1 MNALTVPNG
10 AAVALF
16 GIALSAAFCDIHWT
30 KKNCIILAVGSAA
43 MLLMQA
49 LITYMDSWT
58 AMQEMYPLITHL
70 PLAIILSV
78 LSGKWLWP
86 TISVLAAYL
95 CCQLRRWVALLI
107 IAMVPGIDWLQPA
120 VEIVVTLPLLAVL
133 LRYVAPAARSF
144 ARYPR
149 SMQLL
154 FGVVPLAGYLFD
166 YVTRIYTNLLAQ
178 GNQAAVEF
186 MPFVCSVAYI
196 VFVLRVSAEE
206 RTRGQLEQTRN
217 NLKLQVGQAVREIE
231 ALRTS
236 QQQTRAYRHDLRHH
250 LQYIYTNLLAQGN
263 QAAVEF
269 MPFVC
274 SVAYIV
280 FVLRVSAE
288 ERTRGQLEQTRN
300 NLKLQVGQA
309 VREIEAL
316 RTSQQ
321 QTRAYRHDLRHHL
334 QYISACIENGRGE
347 QAQEYIQSICS
358 EIEASKVTTY
368 CENEA
373 ANLIFSSF
381 AGRAESCGV
390 PLNIQAHIPQLISVA
405 ETDLCVLLSNAL
417 ENALRACRRMKA
429 ENDPAYIEVTAR
441 EKNGHLFLQFVNPCP
456 EGIQF
461 ENGLPVTHAEG
472 HGIGVRSICAI
483 VEKYKGL
490 SDFSVQDGRFIL
502 RVSL

>member
-10 AAVALF
+10 VAVALF

-49 LITYMDSWT
+49 LITYKGGWM
-58 AMQEMYPLITHL
+58 AMQEAYPLTTHL

-86 TISVLAAYL
+86 TISV
-95 CCQLRRWVALLI
+95 
-107 IAMVPGIDWLQPA
+107 
-120 VEIVVTLPLLAVL
+120 LAVL

-166 YVTRIYTNLLAQ
+166 YVTRIYTDLLAQ

-217 NLKLQVGQAVREIE
+217 NLKLQVGQ
-231 ALRTS
+231 S
-236 QQQTRAYRHDLRHH
+236 
-250 LQYIYTNLLAQGN
+250 
-263 QAAVEF
+263 
-269 MPFVC
+269 
-274 SVAYIV
+274 
-280 FVLRVSAE
+280 
-288 ERTRGQLEQTRN
+288 
-300 NLKLQVGQA
+300 

-390 PLNIQAHIPQLISVA
+390 LLNIQAHIPQLISVA

-429 ENDPAYIEVTAR
+429 ENGPAYIEVTAR

>member
-10 AAVALF
+10 VAVALF

-49 LITYMDSWT
+49 LITYKGSWM
-58 AMQEMYPLITHL
+58 AMQEAYPLTTHL

-95 CCQLRRWVALLI
+95 CCQLRRWVALLV

-120 VEIVVTLPLLAVL
+120 VEMVVTLPLLAVL

-166 YVTRIYTNLLAQ
+166 YVTRIYTDLLAQ

-206 RTRGQLEQTRN
+206 HTRSQLEQTRN

-236 QQQTRAYRHDLRHH
+236 QQQTRAYRHDL
-250 LQYIYTNLLAQGN
+250 
-263 QAAVEF
+263 
-269 MPFVC
+269 
-274 SVAYIV
+274 
-280 FVLRVSAE
+280 
-288 ERTRGQLEQTRN
+288 
-300 NLKLQVGQA
+300 
-309 VREIEAL
+309 
-316 RTSQQ
+316 
-321 QTRAYRHDLRHHL
+321 
-334 QYISACIENGRGE
+334 
-347 QAQEYIQSICS
+347 
-358 EIEASKVTTY
+358 
-368 CENEA
+368 
-373 ANLIFSSF
+373 
-381 AGRAESCGV
+381 
-390 PLNIQAHIPQLISVA
+390 
-405 ETDLCVLLSNAL
+405 
-417 ENALRACRRMKA
+417 CRR
-429 ENDPAYIEVTAR
+429 
-441 EKNGHLFLQFVNPCP
+441 
-456 EGIQF
+456 
-461 ENGLPVTHAEG
+461 
-472 HGIGVRSICAI
+472 
-483 VEKYKGL
+483 
-490 SDFSVQDGRFIL
+490 
-502 RVSL
+502 

>member
-10 AAVALF
+10 VAVALF

-49 LITYMDSWT
+49 LITYKGSWM
-58 AMQEMYPLITHL
+58 AMQETYPLITHL

-95 CCQLRRWVALLI
+95 CCQLRRWAALLVVALMPTP
-107 IAMVPGIDWLQPA
+107 ADWLQPA
-120 VEIVVTLPLLAVL
+120 IEMLVTLPLLAAL
-133 LRYVAPAARSF
+133 LRYVAPSARSF
-144 ARYPR
+144 AHYPR
-149 SMQLL
+149 SMQLQ

-166 YVTRIYTNLLAQ
+166 YVTRVYTDLLAQ

-206 RTRGQLEQTRN
+206 RTRSQLEQTRN

-236 QQQTRAYRHDLRHH
+236 Q
-250 LQYIYTNLLAQGN
+250 
-263 QAAVEF
+263 E
-269 MPFVC
+269 
-274 SVAYIV
+274 
-280 FVLRVSAE
+280 
-288 ERTRGQLEQTRN
+288 
-300 NLKLQVGQA
+300 
-309 VREIEAL
+309 
-316 RTSQQ
+316 

-347 QAQEYIQSICS
+347 QAQEYIQSICT
-358 EIEASKVTTY
+358 EIETSKVTNY
-368 CENEA
+368 CENET
-373 ANLIFSSF
+373 ANLIFSSY
-381 AGRAESCGV
+381 ASRAENCGV
-390 PLNIQAHIPQLISVA
+390 PFRVEANIPQLISVA

-417 ENALRACRRMKA
+417 ENALRACRRLKA
-429 ENDPAYIEVTAR
+429 EDRAAFIEVEAR
-441 EKNGHLFLQFVNPCP
+441 EKNGWIFLQFVNPCP
-456 EGIQF
+456 KGVRF
-461 ENGLPVTHAEG
+461 EDGLPVNRAEG
-472 HGIGVRSICAI
+472 HGVGVRSICAI

-490 SDFSVQDGRFIL
+490 SDFSVQEGRFIL

>member
-10 AAVALF
+10 VAVALF

-30 KKNCIILAVGSAA
+30 KKNRIILAVGSAA

-58 AMQEMYPLITHL
+58 AMQEMYPLTTHL

-107 IAMVPGIDWLQPA
+107 IAMVPGINWLQPG

-166 YVTRIYTNLLAQ
+166 YVTRIYTDLLAQ

-206 RTRGQLEQTRN
+206 RTR
-217 NLKLQVGQAVREIE
+217 
-231 ALRTS
+231 S
-236 QQQTRAYRHDLRHH
+236 
-250 LQYIYTNLLAQGN
+250 
-263 QAAVEF
+263 
-269 MPFVC
+269 
-274 SVAYIV
+274 
-280 FVLRVSAE
+280 
-288 ERTRGQLEQTRN
+288 QLEQTRN

-334 QYISACIENGRGE
+334 QYISACIENGRGRAGAGVHPE
-347 QAQEYIQSICS
+347 HLLRDRGQQGDDLLRERGCEPYLLVLCGPGGELRCAAQHSGSYP
-358 EIEASKVTTY
+358 
-368 CENEA
+368 A
-373 ANLIFSSF
+373 AYLG
-381 AGRAESCGV
+381 GRDR
-390 PLNIQAHIPQLISVA
+390 P
-405 ETDLCVLLSNAL
+405 
-417 ENALRACRRMKA
+417 LRAA
-429 ENDPAYIEVTAR
+429 
-441 EKNGHLFLQFVNPCP
+441 LQCAGKCAP
-456 EGIQF
+456 
-461 ENGLPVTHAEG
+461 GLP
-472 HGIGVRSICAI
+472 
-483 VEKYKGL
+483 
-490 SDFSVQDGRFIL
+490 QDESGEWPCIH
-502 RVSL
+502 

>member
-1 MNALTVPNG
+1 MNVLTVPNG
-10 AAVALF
+10 IVVALF
-16 GIALSAAFCDIHWT
+16 GIVLSASFCDICWT
-30 KKNCIILAVGSAA
+30 KRNRIVLAVGTAA
-43 MLLMQA
+43 ILLLQGA
-49 LITYMDSWT
+49 ITFGASWD
-58 AMQEMYPLITHL
+58 AMQELYPFTTHL
-70 PLAIILSV
+70 PLAAVLGV
-78 LSGKWLWP
+78 LSGDWLWP

-95 CCQLRRWVALLI
+95 CCQLRRWVALLV

-166 YVTRIYTNLLAQ
+166 YVTRIYTDLLAQ

-186 MPFVCSVAYI
+186 MLFVCSVAYI

-231 ALRTS
+231 ALRT
-236 QQQTRAYRHDLRHH
+236 A
-250 LQYIYTNLLAQGN
+250 
-263 QAAVEF
+263 
-269 MPFVC
+269 
-274 SVAYIV
+274 
-280 FVLRVSAE
+280 
-288 ERTRGQLEQTRN
+288 
-300 NLKLQVGQA
+300 
-309 VREIEAL
+309 
-316 RTSQQ
+316 QQ

-347 QAQEYIQSICS
+347 QAQEYIQSICT
-358 EIEASKVTTY
+358 EIEASKVTNY
-368 CENEA
+368 CENET
-373 ANLIFSSF
+373 ANLIFSSY
-381 AGRAESCGV
+381 ASRAENCGV
-390 PLNIQAHIPQLISVA
+390 PFRVEANIPQLISVA

-417 ENALRACRRMKA
+417 ENALRACRRLKA
-429 ENDPAYIEVTAR
+429 EDRAAFIEVEAR
-441 EKNGHLFLQFVNPCP
+441 EKNGWIFLQFVNPCP
-456 EGIQF
+456 KGVQF
-461 ENGLPVTHAEG
+461 EDGLPVNRAEG
-472 HGIGVRSICAI
+472 HGVGVRSICAI

-490 SDFSVQDGRFIL
+490 SDFSVQEGRFIL

>member
-1 MNALTVPNG
+1 MNVLTVPNG
-10 AAVALF
+10 IVVALF
-16 GIALSAAFCDIHWT
+16 GIVLSASFCDICWT
-30 KKNCIILAVGSAA
+30 KRNRIVLAAGTAAIL
-43 MLLMQA
+43 LLQGA
-49 LITYMDSWT
+49 ITFGASWD
-58 AMQEMYPLITHL
+58 AMQELYPFTTHL
-70 PLAIILSV
+70 PLAAVLGV
-78 LSGKWLWP
+78 LSGDWLWP

-95 CCQLRRWVALLI
+95 CCQLRRWVALLV

-166 YVTRIYTNLLAQ
+166 YVTRIYTSLLAD

-186 MPFVCSVAYI
+186 MLFVCSVAYI

-206 RTRGQLEQTRN
+206 RARGQLEQTRN

-236 QQQTRAYRHDLRHH
+236 Q
-250 LQYIYTNLLAQGN
+250 
-263 QAAVEF
+263 E
-269 MPFVC
+269 
-274 SVAYIV
+274 
-280 FVLRVSAE
+280 
-288 ERTRGQLEQTRN
+288 
-300 NLKLQVGQA
+300 
-309 VREIEAL
+309 
-316 RTSQQ
+316 

-347 QAQEYIQSICS
+347 QAQEYIQSICT
-358 EIEASKVTTY
+358 EIEASKVTNY
-368 CENEA
+368 CENET
-373 ANLIFSSF
+373 ANLIFSSY
-381 AGRAESCGV
+381 ASRAENCGV
-390 PLNIQAHIPQLISVA
+390 PFRVEANIPQLISVA

-417 ENALRACRRMKA
+417 ENALRACRRLKA
-429 ENDPAYIEVTAR
+429 EDRAAFIEVEAR
-441 EKNGHLFLQFVNPCP
+441 EKNGWIFLQFVNPCP
-456 EGIQF
+456 KGVQF
-461 ENGLPVTHAEG
+461 EDGLPVNRAEG
-472 HGIGVRSICAI
+472 HGVGVRSICAI

-490 SDFSVQDGRFIL
+490 SDFSVQEGRFIL

>member
-1 MNALTVPNG
+1 MNVLTVPNG
-10 AAVALF
+10 IVVALF
-16 GIALSAAFCDIHWT
+16 GIVLSASFCDICWT
-30 KKNCIILAVGSAA
+30 KWNRIVLAVGTAA
-43 MLLMQA
+43 ILLLQGA
-49 LITYMDSWT
+49 ITFGASWD
-58 AMQEMYPLITHL
+58 AMQELYPFTTHL
-70 PLAIILSV
+70 PLAAVLGV
-78 LSGKWLWP
+78 LSGDWLWP

-95 CCQLRRWVALLI
+95 CCQLRRWVALLV

-166 YVTRIYTNLLAQ
+166 YVTRIYT
-178 GNQAAVEF
+178 
-186 MPFVCSVAYI
+186 
-196 VFVLRVSAEE
+196 
-206 RTRGQLEQTRN
+206 
-217 NLKLQVGQAVREIE
+217 
-231 ALRTS
+231 
-236 QQQTRAYRHDLRHH
+236 D
-250 LQYIYTNLLAQGN
+250 LLAQGN

-347 QAQEYIQSICS
+347 QAQEYIQSICT
-358 EIEASKVTTY
+358 EIEASKVTNY
-368 CENEA
+368 CENET
-373 ANLIFSSF
+373 ANLIFSSY
-381 AGRAESCGV
+381 ASRAENCGV
-390 PLNIQAHIPQLISVA
+390 PFRVEANIPQLISVA

-417 ENALRACRRMKA
+417 ENALRACRRLKA
-429 ENDPAYIEVTAR
+429 EDRAAFIEVEAR
-441 EKNGHLFLQFVNPCP
+441 EKNGWIFLQFVNPCP
-456 EGIQF
+456 KGVQF
-461 ENGLPVTHAEG
+461 EDGLPVNRAEG
-472 HGIGVRSICAI
+472 HGVGVRSICAI

-490 SDFSVQDGRFIL
+490 SDFSVQEGRFIL

>member
-10 AAVALF
+10 VAVALF
-16 GIALSAAFCDIHWT
+16 GIALSAAFCDISWT

-43 MLLMQA
+43 ILLLQGA
-49 LITYMDSWT
+49 ITFGASWD
-58 AMQEMYPLITHL
+58 AMQELYPFTTHL

-78 LSGKWLWP
+78 LSGDWLWP
-86 TISVLAAYL
+86 TISVFAAYL
-95 CCQLRRWVALLI
+95 CCQLRRWVALLV
-107 IAMVPGIDWLQPA
+107 IAIVPGIDWLQPA
-120 VEIVVTLPLLAVL
+120 IEMLVTLPLLAAL
-133 LRYVAPAARSF
+133 LRYVAPSARSF

-166 YVTRIYTNLLAQ
+166 YVTRIYTSLLAD

-186 MPFVCSVAYI
+186 MFFVSSVMYI
-196 VFVLRVSAEE
+196 VFIFRFSAEE
-206 RTRGQLEQTRN
+206 
-217 NLKLQVGQAVREIE
+217 
-231 ALRTS
+231 
-236 QQQTRAYRHDLRHH
+236 
-250 LQYIYTNLLAQGN
+250 
-263 QAAVEF
+263 
-269 MPFVC
+269 
-274 SVAYIV
+274 
-280 FVLRVSAE
+280 SA
-288 ERTRGQLEQTRN
+288 RGQLEQTRN

-347 QAQEYIQSICS
+347 QAQEYIQSICT
-358 EIEASKVTTY
+358 EIEASKVTNY
-368 CENEA
+368 CENET
-373 ANLIFSSF
+373 ANLIFSSY
-381 AGRAESCGV
+381 ASRAENCGV
-390 PLNIQAHIPQLISVA
+390 PFRVEANIPQLISVA

-417 ENALRACRRMKA
+417 ENALRACRRIKA
-429 ENDPAYIEVTAR
+429 ENGPAYIEVTAR

-461 ENGLPVTHAEG
+461 ENGLPVTNAEG

-490 SDFSVQDGRFIL
+490 SDFSVQEGRFIL

>member
-10 AAVALF
+10 VAVALF

-58 AMQEMYPLITHL
+58 AMQEAYPLTTHL

-95 CCQLRRWVALLI
+95 CCQLRRWVALLV

-166 YVTRIYTNLLAQ
+166 YVTRVYT
-178 GNQAAVEF
+178 
-186 MPFVCSVAYI
+186 
-196 VFVLRVSAEE
+196 
-206 RTRGQLEQTRN
+206 
-217 NLKLQVGQAVREIE
+217 
-231 ALRTS
+231 
-236 QQQTRAYRHDLRHH
+236 D
-250 LQYIYTNLLAQGN
+250 LLAQGN

-347 QAQEYIQSICS
+347 
-358 EIEASKVTTY
+358 
-368 CENEA
+368 
-373 ANLIFSSF
+373 
-381 AGRAESCGV
+381 
-390 PLNIQAHIPQLISVA
+390 
-405 ETDLCVLLSNAL
+405 
-417 ENALRACRRMKA
+417 
-429 ENDPAYIEVTAR
+429 
-441 EKNGHLFLQFVNPCP
+441 
-456 EGIQF
+456 
-461 ENGLPVTHAEG
+461 
-472 HGIGVRSICAI
+472 
-483 VEKYKGL
+483 
-490 SDFSVQDGRFIL
+490 
-502 RVSL
+502 

>member
-10 AAVALF
+10 VAVALF

-43 MLLMQA
+43 ILLMQA

-58 AMQEMYPLITHL
+58 AMQEAYPLTTHL

-95 CCQLRRWVALLI
+95 CCQLRRWVALLV

-250 LQYIYTNLLAQGN
+250 LQYI
-263 QAAVEF
+263 
-269 MPFVC
+269 
-274 SVAYIV
+274 
-280 FVLRVSAE
+280 
-288 ERTRGQLEQTRN
+288 
-300 NLKLQVGQA
+300 
-309 VREIEAL
+309 
-316 RTSQQ
+316 
-321 QTRAYRHDLRHHL
+321 
-334 QYISACIENGRGE
+334 SACIENDRGE
-347 QAQEYIQSICS
+347 QAQEY
-358 EIEASKVTTY
+358 
-368 CENEA
+368 
-373 ANLIFSSF
+373 
-381 AGRAESCGV
+381 CGV

-429 ENDPAYIEVTAR
+429 ENGPAYIEVTAR

>member
-1 MNALTVPNG
+1 MNVLTVPNG
-10 AAVALF
+10 IVVALF
-16 GIALSAAFCDIHWT
+16 GIVLSASFCDICWT
-30 KKNCIILAVGSAA
+30 KRNRIVLAVGTAA
-43 MLLMQA
+43 ILLLQGA
-49 LITYMDSWT
+49 ITFGASWD
-58 AMQEMYPLITHL
+58 AMQELYPFTTHL
-70 PLAIILSV
+70 PLAAVLGV
-78 LSGKWLWP
+78 LSGDWLWP

-95 CCQLRRWVALLI
+95 CCQLRRWVALLV

-133 LRYVAPAARSF
+133 LRYVAPAARGF

-166 YVTRIYTNLLAQ
+166 YVTRIYT
-178 GNQAAVEF
+178 
-186 MPFVCSVAYI
+186 
-196 VFVLRVSAEE
+196 
-206 RTRGQLEQTRN
+206 
-217 NLKLQVGQAVREIE
+217 
-231 ALRTS
+231 
-236 QQQTRAYRHDLRHH
+236 D
-250 LQYIYTNLLAQGN
+250 LLAQGN

-347 QAQEYIQSICS
+347 QAQEYIQSICT
-358 EIEASKVTTY
+358 EIETSKVTNY
-368 CENEA
+368 CENET
-373 ANLIFSSF
+373 ANLIFSSY
-381 AGRAESCGV
+381 ASRAENCGV
-390 PLNIQAHIPQLISVA
+390 PFRVEANIPQLISVA

-417 ENALRACRRMKA
+417 ENALRACRRLKA
-429 ENDPAYIEVTAR
+429 EDRAAFIEVEAR
-441 EKNGHLFLQFVNPCP
+441 EKNGWIFLQFVNPCP
-456 EGIQF
+456 KGVQF
-461 ENGLPVTHAEG
+461 EDGLPVNRAEG
-472 HGIGVRSICAI
+472 HGVGVRSICAI

-490 SDFSVQDGRFIL
+490 SDFSVQEGRFIL

>member
-10 AAVALF
+10 VAVALF

-58 AMQEMYPLITHL
+58 AMQETYPLITHL

-95 CCQLRRWVALLI
+95 CCQLRRWVALLV

-120 VEIVVTLPLLAVL
+120 VEMVVTLPLLAVL

-166 YVTRIYTNLLAQ
+166 YVTRIYTDLLAQ

-206 RTRGQLEQTRN
+206 HTRSQLEQTRN
-217 NLKLQVGQAVREIE
+217 NLKLRSARRCGRSRLCAPPSSRPAPTATTCATICNTSPP
-231 ALRTS
+231 ASRTAGES
-236 QQQTRAYRHDLRHH
+236 RRRSTSRA
-250 LQYIYTNLLAQGN
+250 
-263 QAAVEF
+263 
-269 MPFVC
+269 
-274 SVAYIV
+274 
-280 FVLRVSAE
+280 SAP
-288 ERTRGQLEQTRN
+288 R
-300 NLKLQVGQA
+300 
-309 VREIEAL
+309 
-316 RTSQQ
+316 
-321 QTRAYRHDLRHHL
+321 
-334 QYISACIENGRGE
+334 
-347 QAQEYIQSICS
+347 
-358 EIEASKVTTY
+358 
-368 CENEA
+368 
-373 ANLIFSSF
+373 
-381 AGRAESCGV
+381 
-390 PLNIQAHIPQLISVA
+390 
-405 ETDLCVLLSNAL
+405 
-417 ENALRACRRMKA
+417 
-429 ENDPAYIEVTAR
+429 
-441 EKNGHLFLQFVNPCP
+441 
-456 EGIQF
+456 
-461 ENGLPVTHAEG
+461 
-472 HGIGVRSICAI
+472 
-483 VEKYKGL
+483 
-490 SDFSVQDGRFIL
+490 
-502 RVSL
+502 

>member
-10 AAVALF
+10 VAVALF

-49 LITYMDSWT
+49 LITYKDSWT
-58 AMQEMYPLITHL
+58 AMQETYPLITHL

-95 CCQLRRWVALLI
+95 CCQLRRWVALLV

-166 YVTRIYTNLLAQ
+166 YVTRVYTDLLAQ

-231 ALRTS
+231 ALRES
-236 QQQTRAYRHDLRHH
+236 QQKTRAYRHDLRHH
-250 LQYIYTNLLAQGN
+250 LQYLSGCLENGQYEQAQR
-263 QAAVEF
+263 
-269 MPFVC
+269 
-274 SVAYIV
+274 YIHEIN
-280 FVLRVSAE
+280 A
-288 ERTRGQLEQTRN
+288 
-300 NLKLQVGQA
+300 
-309 VREIEAL
+309 EIEAA
-316 RTSQQ
+316 R
-321 QTRAYRHDLRHHL
+321 
-334 QYISACIENGRGE
+334 
-347 QAQEYIQSICS
+347 
-358 EIEASKVTTY
+358 VVTY

-373 ANLIFSSF
+373 ANLIFSAF
-381 AGRAESCGV
+381 AARAEAQGV
-390 PLNIQAHIPQLISVA
+390 KFSLQAVLPHILPIS
-405 ETDLCVLLSNAL
+405 ESDLCVLLSNAL
-417 ENALRACRRMKA
+417 ENALHACKGA
-429 ENDPAYIEVTAR
+429 DDSIEVQTY
-441 EKNGHLFLQFVNPCP
+441 EKNEKFFLQVVNDCR
-456 EGIQF
+456 EAVRFEDGI
-461 ENGLPVTHAEG
+461 PVTDRPG
-472 HGIGVRSICAI
+472 HGTGVSSICAI
-483 VEKYKGL
+483 VERYGGL
-490 SDFSVQDGRFIL
+490 YSFSVREGEFVLQP
-502 RVSL
+502 SL

>member
-1 MNALTVPNG
+1 MNVLTVPNG
-10 AAVALF
+10 IVVALF
-16 GIALSAAFCDIHWT
+16 GIVLSASFCDICWT
-30 KKNCIILAVGSAA
+30 KRNRIVLAVGTAA
-43 MLLMQA
+43 ILLLQGA
-49 LITYMDSWT
+49 ITFEASWD
-58 AMQEMYPLITHL
+58 AMQELYPFTTHL
-70 PLAIILSV
+70 PLAAVLGV
-78 LSGKWLWP
+78 LSGDWLWP

-95 CCQLRRWVALLI
+95 CCQLRRWVALLV

-166 YVTRIYTNLLAQ
+166 YVTRIYTDLLAQ

-186 MPFVCSVAYI
+186 M
-196 VFVLRVSAEE
+196 L
-206 RTRGQLEQTRN
+206 
-217 NLKLQVGQAVREIE
+217 
-231 ALRTS
+231 
-236 QQQTRAYRHDLRHH
+236 
-250 LQYIYTNLLAQGN
+250 
-263 QAAVEF
+263 
-269 MPFVC
+269 FVC

-347 QAQEYIQSICS
+347 QAQEYIQSICT

-368 CENEA
+368 CENET
-373 ANLIFSSF
+373 ANLIFSSY
-381 AGRAESCGV
+381 ASRAENCGV
-390 PLNIQAHIPQLISVA
+390 PFRVEANIPQLISVA

-417 ENALRACRRMKA
+417 ENALRACRRLKA
-429 ENDPAYIEVTAR
+429 EDRAAFIEVEAR
-441 EKNGHLFLQFVNPCP
+441 EKNGWIFLQFVNPCP
-456 EGIQF
+456 KGVRF
-461 ENGLPVTHAEG
+461 EDGLPVNRAEG
-472 HGIGVRSICAI
+472 HGVGVRSICAI

-490 SDFSVQDGRFIL
+490 SDFSVQEGRFIL

>member
-1 MNALTVPNG
+1 MNVLTVPNG
-10 AAVALF
+10 IVVALF
-16 GIALSAAFCDIHWT
+16 GIVLSASFCDICWT
-30 KKNCIILAVGSAA
+30 KRNRIVLAVGTAA
-43 MLLMQA
+43 ILLLQGA
-49 LITYMDSWT
+49 ITFGASWD
-58 AMQEMYPLITHL
+58 AMQELYPFTTHL

-78 LSGKWLWP
+78 LSGDWLWP
-86 TISVLAAYL
+86 TISVFAAYL
-95 CCQLRRWVALLI
+95 CCQLRRWAALLVVALMPTP
-107 IAMVPGIDWLQPA
+107 ADWLQPA
-120 VEIVVTLPLLAVL
+120 IEMLVTLPLLAAL
-133 LRYVAPAARSF
+133 LRYVAPSARSF
-144 ARYPR
+144 AHYPR

-166 YVTRIYTNLLAQ
+166 YVTRIYTSLLAD

-186 MPFVCSVAYI
+186 MFFVSSVMYI
-196 VFVLRVSAEE
+196 VFIFRFSAEE
-206 RTRGQLEQTRN
+206 
-217 NLKLQVGQAVREIE
+217 
-231 ALRTS
+231 
-236 QQQTRAYRHDLRHH
+236 
-250 LQYIYTNLLAQGN
+250 
-263 QAAVEF
+263 
-269 MPFVC
+269 
-274 SVAYIV
+274 
-280 FVLRVSAE
+280 SA
-288 ERTRGQLEQTRN
+288 RSQLEQTRN

-429 ENDPAYIEVTAR
+429 ENGPAYIEVTAR

>member
-10 AAVALF
+10 VAVALF
-16 GIALSAAFCDIHWT
+16 GIALS
-30 KKNCIILAVGSAA
+30 
-43 MLLMQA
+43 
-49 LITYMDSWT
+49 
-58 AMQEMYPLITHL
+58 
-70 PLAIILSV
+70 
-78 LSGKWLWP
+78 
-86 TISVLAAYL
+86 AAYL
-95 CCQLRRWVALLI
+95 CCQLRRWVALLV

-120 VEIVVTLPLLAVL
+120 VEMVVTLPLLAVL

-166 YVTRIYTNLLAQ
+166 YVTRIYTDLLAQ

-206 RTRGQLEQTRN
+206 RTR
-217 NLKLQVGQAVREIE
+217 
-231 ALRTS
+231 S
-236 QQQTRAYRHDLRHH
+236 
-250 LQYIYTNLLAQGN
+250 
-263 QAAVEF
+263 
-269 MPFVC
+269 
-274 SVAYIV
+274 
-280 FVLRVSAE
+280 
-288 ERTRGQLEQTRN
+288 QLEQTRN

-381 AGRAESCGV
+381 AGRAENCGV

-429 ENDPAYIEVTAR
+429 ENGPAYIEVTAR

-456 EGIQF
+456 ERIQF

-490 SDFSVQDGRFIL
+490 SDFLVQDGRFIL

>member
-1 MNALTVPNG
+1 MNVLTVPNG
-10 AAVALF
+10 IVVALF
-16 GIALSAAFCDIHWT
+16 GIVLSASFCDICWT
-30 KKNCIILAVGSAA
+30 KRNRIVLAAGTAVIL
-43 MLLMQA
+43 LLQGA
-49 LITYMDSWT
+49 ITFGASWD
-58 AMQEMYPLITHL
+58 AMQELYPFTTHL
-70 PLAIILSV
+70 PLAAVLGV
-78 LSGKWLWP
+78 LSGDWLWP

-95 CCQLRRWVALLI
+95 CCQLRRWVALLV

-166 YVTRIYTNLLAQ
+166 YVTRIYTDLLAQ

-186 MPFVCSVAYI
+186 M
-196 VFVLRVSAEE
+196 L
-206 RTRGQLEQTRN
+206 
-217 NLKLQVGQAVREIE
+217 
-231 ALRTS
+231 
-236 QQQTRAYRHDLRHH
+236 
-250 LQYIYTNLLAQGN
+250 
-263 QAAVEF
+263 
-269 MPFVC
+269 FVC

-347 QAQEYIQSICS
+347 QAQEYIQSICT
-358 EIEASKVTTY
+358 EIEASKVTNY
-368 CENEA
+368 CENET
-373 ANLIFSSF
+373 ANLIFSSY
-381 AGRAESCGV
+381 ASRAENCGV
-390 PLNIQAHIPQLISVA
+390 PFRVEANIPQLISVA

-417 ENALRACRRMKA
+417 ENALRACRRLKA
-429 ENDPAYIEVTAR
+429 EDRAAFIEVEAR
-441 EKNGHLFLQFVNPCP
+441 EKNGWIFLQFVNPCP
-456 EGIQF
+456 KGVQF
-461 ENGLPVTHAEG
+461 EDGLPVNRAEG
-472 HGIGVRSICAI
+472 HGVGVRSICAI

-490 SDFSVQDGRFIL
+490 SDFSVQEGRFIL

>member
-10 AAVALF
+10 VAVALF
-16 GIALSAAFCDIHWT
+16 GIALSAAFCDISWT

-43 MLLMQA
+43 ILLLQGA
-49 LITYMDSWT
+49 ITFGASWD
-58 AMQEMYPLITHL
+58 AMQELYPFTTHL

-86 TISVLAAYL
+86 TISVFAAYL
-95 CCQLRRWVALLI
+95 CCQLRRWAALLV

-154 FGVVPLAGYLFD
+154 FGVVPLAGYLSD
-166 YVTRIYTNLLAQ
+166 YVTRIYTSLLAD

-186 MPFVCSVAYI
+186 MFFVSSVMYI
-196 VFVLRVSAEE
+196 VFIFRFSAEE
-206 RTRGQLEQTRN
+206 
-217 NLKLQVGQAVREIE
+217 
-231 ALRTS
+231 
-236 QQQTRAYRHDLRHH
+236 
-250 LQYIYTNLLAQGN
+250 
-263 QAAVEF
+263 
-269 MPFVC
+269 
-274 SVAYIV
+274 
-280 FVLRVSAE
+280 SA
-288 ERTRGQLEQTRN
+288 RGQLEQTRN

-347 QAQEYIQSICS
+347 QAQEYIQSICT
-358 EIEASKVTTY
+358 EIEASKVTIY
-368 CENEA
+368 CENET
-373 ANLIFSSF
+373 ANLIFSSY
-381 AGRAESCGV
+381 ASRAENCGV
-390 PLNIQAHIPQLISVA
+390 PFRVEANIPQLISVA

-417 ENALRACRRMKA
+417 ENALRACRRLKA
-429 ENDPAYIEVTAR
+429 EDRAAFIEVEAR
-441 EKNGHLFLQFVNPCP
+441 EKNGWIFLQFVNPCP
-456 EGIQF
+456 KGVRF
-461 ENGLPVTHAEG
+461 EDGLPVNRAEG
-472 HGIGVRSICAI
+472 HGVGVRSICAI

-490 SDFSVQDGRFIL
+490 SDFSVQEGRFIL

>member
-1 MNALTVPNG
+1 MNVLTVPNG
-10 AAVALF
+10 IVVALF
-16 GIALSAAFCDIHWT
+16 GIVLSASFCDICWT
-30 KKNCIILAVGSAA
+30 KRNRIVLVAGTAVIL
-43 MLLMQA
+43 LLQGA
-49 LITYMDSWT
+49 ITFGASWD
-58 AMQEMYPLITHL
+58 AMQELYPFTTHL
-70 PLAIILSV
+70 PLAAVLGV
-78 LSGKWLWP
+78 LSGDWLWP
-86 TISVLAAYL
+86 TISVFAAYL
-95 CCQLRRWVALLI
+95 CCQLRRWAALLVVALMPTP
-107 IAMVPGIDWLQPA
+107 ADWLQPA
-120 VEIVVTLPLLAVL
+120 IEMLVTLPLLAAL
-133 LRYVAPAARSF
+133 LRYVAPSARSF
-144 ARYPR
+144 AHYPR

-166 YVTRIYTNLLAQ
+166 YVTRIYTSLLAD

-186 MPFVCSVAYI
+186 MFFVSSVMYI
-196 VFVLRVSAEE
+196 VFIFRFSAEE
-206 RTRGQLEQTRN
+206 
-217 NLKLQVGQAVREIE
+217 
-231 ALRTS
+231 
-236 QQQTRAYRHDLRHH
+236 
-250 LQYIYTNLLAQGN
+250 
-263 QAAVEF
+263 
-269 MPFVC
+269 
-274 SVAYIV
+274 
-280 FVLRVSAE
+280 SA
-288 ERTRGQLEQTRN
+288 RSQLEQTRN

-368 CENEA
+368 CENET
-373 ANLIFSSF
+373 ANLIFSSY
-381 AGRAESCGV
+381 ASRAENCGV
-390 PLNIQAHIPQLISVA
+390 PFRVEANIPQLISVT

-429 ENDPAYIEVTAR
+429 ENGPAYIEVTAR

-490 SDFSVQDGRFIL
+490 SDFSVQEGRFIL

>member
-10 AAVALF
+10 VAVALF
-16 GIALSAAFCDIHWT
+16 GIALSAAFCDISWT

-43 MLLMQA
+43 ILLMQA

-58 AMQEMYPLITHL
+58 AVQETYPLITHL
-70 PLAIILSV
+70 PLAIILGV
-78 LSGKWLWP
+78 LSGDWLWP
-86 TISVLAAYL
+86 TISVFAAYL
-95 CCQLRRWVALLI
+95 CCQLRRWAALLVVALMPTP
-107 IAMVPGIDWLQPA
+107 ADWLQPA
-120 VEIVVTLPLLAVL
+120 IEMLVTLPLLAAL
-133 LRYVAPAARSF
+133 LRYVAPSARSF
-144 ARYPR
+144 AHYPR

-154 FGVVPLAGYLFD
+154 FGVVPLAGYLSD
-166 YVTRIYTNLLAQ
+166 YVTRIYTSLLAD

-186 MPFVCSVAYI
+186 MFFVSSVMYI
-196 VFVLRVSAEE
+196 VFIFRFSAEE
-206 RTRGQLEQTRN
+206 
-217 NLKLQVGQAVREIE
+217 
-231 ALRTS
+231 
-236 QQQTRAYRHDLRHH
+236 
-250 LQYIYTNLLAQGN
+250 
-263 QAAVEF
+263 
-269 MPFVC
+269 
-274 SVAYIV
+274 
-280 FVLRVSAE
+280 SA
-288 ERTRGQLEQTRN
+288 RGQLEQTRN

-347 QAQEYIQSICS
+347 QAQEYIQSICT

-368 CENEA
+368 CENET
-373 ANLIFSSF
+373 ANLIFSSY
-381 AGRAESCGV
+381 ASRAENCGV
-390 PLNIQAHIPQLISVA
+390 PFRVEANIPQLISVA

-417 ENALRACRRMKA
+417 ENALRACRRLKA
-429 ENDPAYIEVTAR
+429 EDRAVFIEVEAR
-441 EKNGHLFLQFVNPCP
+441 EKNGWIFLQFVNPCP

-461 ENGLPVTHAEG
+461 ENGLPVTNAEG

-490 SDFSVQDGRFIL
+490 SDFSVQEGRFIL

>member
-10 AAVALF
+10 VAVALF
-16 GIALSAAFCDIHWT
+16 GIALSASFCDICWT
-30 KKNCIILAVGSAA
+30 KRNRIVLAVGTAA
-43 MLLMQA
+43 ILLLQGA
-49 LITYMDSWT
+49 ITFGASWD
-58 AMQEMYPLITHL
+58 AMQELYPFTTHL

-95 CCQLRRWVALLI
+95 CCQLRRWVALLV

-166 YVTRIYTNLLAQ
+166 YVTRIYTSLLA
-178 GNQAAVEF
+178 
-186 MPFVCSVAYI
+186 
-196 VFVLRVSAEE
+196 
-206 RTRGQLEQTRN
+206 
-217 NLKLQVGQAVREIE
+217 
-231 ALRTS
+231 
-236 QQQTRAYRHDLRHH
+236 D
-250 LQYIYTNLLAQGN
+250 GN

-347 QAQEYIQSICS
+347 QAQEYIQSICT
-358 EIEASKVTTY
+358 EIETSKVTNY
-368 CENEA
+368 CENET
-373 ANLIFSSF
+373 ANLIFSSY
-381 AGRAESCGV
+381 ASRAENCGV
-390 PLNIQAHIPQLISVA
+390 PFRVEANIPQLISVA

-417 ENALRACRRMKA
+417 ENALRACRRLKA
-429 ENDPAYIEVTAR
+429 EDRAAFIEVEAR
-441 EKNGHLFLQFVNPCP
+441 EKNGWIFLQFVNPCP
-456 EGIQF
+456 KGVRF
-461 ENGLPVTHAEG
+461 EDGLPVNRAEG
-472 HGIGVRSICAI
+472 HGVGVRSICAI

-490 SDFSVQDGRFIL
+490 SDFSVQEGRFIL

>member
-1 MNALTVPNG
+1 MNVLTVPNG
-10 AAVALF
+10 IVVALF
-16 GIALSAAFCDIHWT
+16 GIVLSASFCDICWT
-30 KKNCIILAVGSAA
+30 KRNRIVLAAGTAAIL
-43 MLLMQA
+43 LLQGA
-49 LITYMDSWT
+49 ITFGASWD
-58 AMQEMYPLITHL
+58 AMQELYPFTTHL
-70 PLAIILSV
+70 PLAAVLGV
-78 LSGKWLWP
+78 LSGDWLWP

-95 CCQLRRWVALLI
+95 CCQLRRWVALLV

-166 YVTRIYTNLLAQ
+166 YVTRIYT
-178 GNQAAVEF
+178 
-186 MPFVCSVAYI
+186 
-196 VFVLRVSAEE
+196 
-206 RTRGQLEQTRN
+206 
-217 NLKLQVGQAVREIE
+217 
-231 ALRTS
+231 
-236 QQQTRAYRHDLRHH
+236 D
-250 LQYIYTNLLAQGN
+250 LLAQGN

-347 QAQEYIQSICS
+347 QAQEYIQSICT
-358 EIEASKVTTY
+358 EIEASKVTNY
-368 CENEA
+368 CENET
-373 ANLIFSSF
+373 ANLIFSSY
-381 AGRAESCGV
+381 ASRAENCGV
-390 PLNIQAHIPQLISVA
+390 PFRVEANIPQLISVA

-417 ENALRACRRMKA
+417 ENALRACRRLKA
-429 ENDPAYIEVTAR
+429 EDRAAFIEVEAR
-441 EKNGHLFLQFVNPCP
+441 EKNGWIFLQFVNPCP
-456 EGIQF
+456 KGVQF
-461 ENGLPVTHAEG
+461 EDGLPVNRAEG
-472 HGIGVRSICAI
+472 HGVGVRSICAI

-490 SDFSVQDGRFIL
+490 SDFSVQEGRFIL